1 MVRMMSFLLCY
12 RGDGVDGDGGGG
24 GSMDAWLLWVYGVV
38 LKRLDLTQQAVEV
51 LSEAVH
57 REPLHWGA
65 WLELAALITDREMV
79 GVGQGWEGEL
89 MVCVMSVC
97 M

>member
-1 MVRMMSFLLCY
+1 MCCR
-12 RGDGVDGDGGGG
+12 DDEAGG
-24 GSMDAWLLWVYGVV
+24 GSSNGSGSSGMDAWLLWVYGVV

-57 REPLHWGA
+57 LQPLHWGA

-79 GVGQGWEGEL
+79 CW
-89 MVCVMSVC
+89 VMW
-97 M
+97 